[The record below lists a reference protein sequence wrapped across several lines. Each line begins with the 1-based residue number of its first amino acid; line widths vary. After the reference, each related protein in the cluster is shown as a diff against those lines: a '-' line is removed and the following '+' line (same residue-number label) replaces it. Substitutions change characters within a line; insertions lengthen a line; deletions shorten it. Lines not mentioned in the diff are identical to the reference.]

1 MVTDPAPLFPAPLF
15 SLSTSPCYQLMFQ
28 TSVFGMFLLPTSP
41 TLSPPTGEN
50 KHPSYTLSV
59 ACEGVCSCSYSYRTS
74 LQHSILGGGGQEVE
88 KTSTCKLGNHCC
100 TLKLV
105 KFELLWGIPCLL
117 SSTTPSSAATIHSS
131 SLP

>member
-1 MVTDPAPLFPAPLF
+1 
-15 SLSTSPCYQLMFQ
+15 MFQ

-74 LQHSILGGGGQEVE
+74 LQHSILGGGAGSGENLNLQTGQPLLYTE
-88 KTSTCKLGNHCC
+88 TSK
-100 TLKLV
+100 V
-105 KFELLWGIPCLL
+105 
-117 SSTTPSSAATIHSS
+117 
-131 SLP
+131 